1 MKYHS
6 RKAVCGAGHTHD
18 SRKEADRCDELRMM
32 EQSGLVSDLRTQVR
46 IELIPAAR
54 YEGMPSER
62 RCDYVA
68 DFCYTE
74 NGVRVIEDC
83 KGFRTKDYIIKR
95 KLVKHLCCRDGKM
108 IFRET

>member
-1 MKYHS
+1 
-6 RKAVCGAGHTHD
+6 
-18 SRKEADRCDELRMM
+18 
-32 EQSGLVSDLRTQVR
+32 
-46 IELIPAAR
+46 
-54 YEGMPSER
+54 MPSER